1 MNVDRFLYQI
11 KQNLPEH
18 EGVTVWIDESAVR
31 VGYGDSGSFEIRY
44 PGGVCYNA
52 ATEKTEEFYK
62 LVQEADKAFKTVE
75 EYLDLMD
82 KAPELSARDFNM
94 PYKLVA
100 EFNWVVLGGIEHPS
114 LRSFEFT
121 TWSFGNN
128 ALYHGH
134 YFTDYEKTKED
145 FVVRSGLLQSAK
157 LFNDKEMM
165 QIYRCTEDTLNNGYE
180 LFDEQVEVLEGVQEK
195 VKEAVSN
202 FDEKLRAELDQECE
216 EEMEIKMYYQPAN
229 KKSRVF

>member
-62 LVQEADKAFKTVE
+62 LVQEADKAFKTVK

-134 YFTDYEKTKED
+134 YFTDYEKAKED

-180 LFDEQVEVLEGVQEK
+180 LSDEQVEVLEGVQEK

-202 FDEKLRAELDQECE
+202 FDEKLRAELDQERE
-216 EEMEIKMYYQPAN
+216 EEMEIKMY
-229 KKSRVF
+229 